1 MGYGKRALK
10 LLKKYYEG
18 KFVSLSDEAEA
29 EVAQDA
35 IETVD
40 DEQLGLLHE
49 TIKPRKHVPTLL
61 KRLHERRPENVDYI
75 GTSYGL
81 TGDLLKFWK
90 RHAFVPVYLSQKSND
105 LTGEHS
111 CIMIS
116 ALKPLHIKWLSEFYI
131 DFRRRILRLAGKA
144 FQPFTTS
151 LVLSL
156 LDNNTVKAE
165 AAAGKLASRA
175 DIECSLLP
183 HELRRIDSYTRNQ
196 VEFRL
201 ILDLT
206 YDIAFMYFQDKFPQL
221 NLDAIQKAVLIGI
234 GLQHKNLD
242 TICEEFNMPSNQI
255 LAKFY
260 DSMKKISKSLRRIM
274 EEEIEKELFPEDTQ
288 NGTTDASIKKMQP
301 LQSMDKEL
309 EEAAKDIS
317 AKQKKEL
324 ERLKKDNLAQ
334 FAIKGG
340 DDDWNKALTNSKTS
354 VISVKSGVKR
364 SIEEVAE
371 APKANTITPGKGP
384 KKFKKLMSKKK

>member
-18 KFVSLSDEAEA
+18 KFVSLSDNDAAAEA
-29 EVAQDA
+29 EEA

-40 DEQLGLLHE
+40 DEQLGLLNE
-49 TIKPRKHVPTLL
+49 TIKPRKKVPTLL
-61 KRLHERRPENVDYI
+61 KRLHERRPENIDYI

-90 RHAFVPVYLSQKSND
+90 RHGFVPVYLSQKSND

-116 ALKPLHIKWLSEFYI
+116 ALKPLHLKWLSEFYS
-131 DFRRRILRLAGKA
+131 DFRRRILRLSGKA
-144 FQPFTTS
+144 FSPFTTS

-165 AAAGKLASRA
+165 AAGKLASRA
-175 DIECSLLP
+175 DIENSLLP
-183 HELRRIDSYTRNQ
+183 HEMRRIDSYTRNQ

-206 YDIAFMYFQDKFPQL
+206 YDIAFMYFQDKFPLL
-221 NLDAIQKAVLIGI
+221 NLDAIQKAILIGI

-242 TICEEFNMPSNQI
+242 AICEEFNMPSNQI

-260 DSMKKISKSLRRIM
+260 DSMKKISKSLKKVV
-274 EEEIEKELFPEDTQ
+274 EAEIESELFPE
-288 NGTTDASIKKMQP
+288 NGSAATPMKRAAPMQ
-301 LQSMDKEL
+301 SVDKEL
-309 EEAAKDIS
+309 EDAAKDIS

-324 ERLKKDNLAQ
+324 EKLKRDNLSQ
-334 FAIKGG
+334 FAIKGDEDEWSRAITG
-340 DDDWNKALTNSKTS
+340 SKTS
-354 VISVKSGVKR
+354 VISVKR
-364 SIEEVAE
+364 
-371 APKANTITPGKGP
+371 
-384 KKFKKLMSKKK
+384 

>member
-18 KFVSLSDEAEA
+18 QFVSLNDKD
-29 EVAQDA
+29 VAGEEEEEQA
-35 IETVD
+35 IETLD
-40 DEQLGLLHE
+40 DEQLGLLNE
-49 TIKPRKHVPTLL
+49 TIKPRKTVPTLL
-61 KRLHERRPENVDYI
+61 KRLHERRPENIDYI

-111 CIMIS
+111 CIMIT
-116 ALKPLHIKWLSEFYI
+116 ALKPLHLKWLSEFYA
-131 DFRRRILRLAGKA
+131 DFRRRVMRLAGKA
-144 FQPFTTS
+144 FSPFTTS

-165 AAAGKLASRA
+165 AAGKLESRA
-175 DIECSLLP
+175 DIDHSLLP
-183 HELRRIDSYTRNQ
+183 HEIRRIDSYTRNQ

-221 NLDAIQKAVLIGI
+221 SLDAIQKAILIGI
-234 GLQHKNLD
+234 GLQHKNID
-242 TICEEFNMPSNQI
+242 TICEEFNMPANQI

-260 DSMKKISKSLRRIM
+260 DSMKKISKSLRRIV
-274 EEEIEKELFPEDTQ
+274 EAEIESELFPAENET
-288 NGTTDASIKKMQP
+288 GATTPMKRLAPM
-301 LQSMDKEL
+301 QSMDKEL
-309 EEAAKDIS
+309 EDAAKDIS

-324 ERLKKDNLAQ
+324 EKLKKDNLAQ
-334 FAIKGG
+334 FAIKG
-340 DDDWNKALTNSKTS
+340 DEAEWSRAITSSKTS
-354 VISVKSGVKR
+354 VISVKR
-364 SIEEVAE
+364 
-371 APKANTITPGKGP
+371 
-384 KKFKKLMSKKK
+384 